1 VRNVAALGWKEFV
14 RAFSRRSPG
23 GRDFFWLAT
32 LLCLLQ
38 ILALVLLS
46 ARQGVL
52 ERSVDAFLGNQPGYG
67 IPVWTRPNTV
77 GFGGATLISE
87 ALVEK
92 IEADGIEAE
101 PFRRIFGRDHF
112 AMPGAGVWRSL
123 AGESEEDT
131 FVGIAA
137 DFDGPLFPAI
147 RLPPAP
153 TAFGALANELWTI
166 VLDIDQFERHFDL
179 AVYRDSVEGRI
190 PDTSFNEI
198 PEEIAGLTRM
208 PMLWLSMSTPKGS
221 RLTPFRVVWARYLGV
236 GSRNYAYL
244 IERRWYVGISAQ
256 HENPALCADLT
267 GGPDLLPGVNAVQ
280 GPRTLMMQA
289 ADRDDARARFQKAL
303 TPIAAEFGGEIIHST
318 LRSSWEPK
326 SQSRQSDCPPLI
338 PATTLA
344 LYLAD
349 AGLTPVNGRVAEAA
363 NGVELASLP
372 ATPGLE
378 LRGNGFSAPCDL
390 LDDVL
395 KSDSGT
401 ALRAVDGVC
410 VADVSATPGGRGYN
424 EMLLFAAERTEIDAL
439 RVVINCADVSLED
452 LEPDEGTDTLCYAVQ
467 TPQDETVVQSRLRL
481 SETYQDSLQR
491 LAFLTELFAVVTEP
505 IGWTLSALLLAI
517 LWVQIGT
524 LVGHRRND
532 YALLLATGF
541 SPRQLTAMVSMQLV
555 LGALF
560 SMGVALLLFV
570 GLREFLLIQS
580 DALSTEFEKIVLG
593 RKIDVLPLSIR
604 DVGVT
609 FGLVVLISSTLAW
622 WQMRRTGVADGRS
635 LEELMK

>member
-1 VRNVAALGWKEFV
+1 MAALGWKEFI

-38 ILALVLLS
+38 ILMLVLLS

-92 IEADGIEAE
+92 IEADGIAAE

-123 AGESEEDT
+123 AGESDEDT

-137 DFDGPLFPAI
+137 DFDGPLFPVI

-153 TAFGALANELWTI
+153 TAFGVLADELWTI

-179 AVYRDSVEGRI
+179 AAYRDSVEGRI

-198 PEEIAGLTRM
+198 PEETAGLTRM
-208 PMLWLSMSTPKGS
+208 PMIWLSMSTPKGS

-256 HENPALCADLT
+256 HENPALCSDLT
-267 GGPDLLPGVNAVQ
+267 GGPGLLPGVNAVQ
-280 GPRTLMMQA
+280 GPRLLTMQP
-289 ADRDDARARFQKAL
+289 ADQDDARAKFDAAL
-303 TPIAAEFGGEIIHST
+303 TPIKAEFGGEIIHST
-318 LRSSWEPK
+318 TRSFWQPESR
-326 SQSRQSDCPPLI
+326 SRQSACPPLI
-338 PATTLA
+338 PANTLA
-344 LYLAD
+344 LYLSD
-349 AGLTPVNGRVAEAA
+349 AGLTPINGRVAQAA
-363 NGVELASLP
+363 DEVELASLP
-372 ATPGLE
+372 ATLGLE

-390 LDDVL
+390 LDDVV

-401 ALRAVDGVC
+401 ALREVDGVC
-410 VADVSATPGGRGYN
+410 MADVSATPGGRGYN

-439 RVVINCADVSLED
+439 RDVINCADVSLGDVDSNASTEA
-452 LEPDEGTDTLCYAVQ
+452 LCYAVQ

-491 LAFLTELFAVVTEP
+491 LAFLTNLFAVVTKP
-505 IGWTLSALLLAI
+505 IGWTLFALLLAI

-524 LVGHRRND
+524 LIGHRRND
-532 YALLLATGF
+532 YALLLASGF

-555 LGALF
+555 LAALF
-560 SMGVALLLFV
+560 SMVVALLLFI
-570 GLREFLLIQS
+570 GLREFLLNQS
-580 DALSTEFEKIVLG
+580 TALSTDFEKIVLG
-593 RKIDVLPLSIR
+593 RRIDLLPLSIW
-604 DVGVT
+604 DVAQT
-609 FGLVVLISSTLAW
+609 LGLVLWASSTLAW
-622 WQMRRTGVADGRS
+622 WQMLRTGVADGRS